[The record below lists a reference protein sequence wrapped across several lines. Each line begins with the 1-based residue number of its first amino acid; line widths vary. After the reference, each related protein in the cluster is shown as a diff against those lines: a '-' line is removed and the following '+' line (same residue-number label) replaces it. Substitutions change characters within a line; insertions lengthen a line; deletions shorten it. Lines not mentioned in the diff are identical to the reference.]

1 MLLAIATESSLA
13 GDEDETA
20 VGLDESVSA
29 EIAIGESVTG
39 AAVGRELE
47 AGIEVG
53 DFEIGESVTEV
64 SAGDGVGD
72 ETAVGP
78 DESVSAEIAIGESVT
93 GAAVTAVGRE
103 LEAGLE
109 VGDFEVG
116 DFVTEVS
123 AGAGVGDE
131 VGASVG
137 VGDEVGASVLKS
149 TGGGGRDEAEEG
161 VRGVQYLGSS
171 QSTGHSGSSAVF

>member
-72 ETAVGP
+72 ETAVGL

-93 GAAVTAVGRE
+93 GAAVGRE

-109 VGDFEVG
+109 VGDFEIG
-116 DFVTEVS
+116 ESVTEVS

-131 VGASVG
+131 VGASAG
-137 VGDEVGASVLKS
+137 VGDEVGAS
-149 TGGGGRDEAEEG
+149 
-161 VRGVQYLGSS
+161 
-171 QSTGHSGSSAVF
+171 